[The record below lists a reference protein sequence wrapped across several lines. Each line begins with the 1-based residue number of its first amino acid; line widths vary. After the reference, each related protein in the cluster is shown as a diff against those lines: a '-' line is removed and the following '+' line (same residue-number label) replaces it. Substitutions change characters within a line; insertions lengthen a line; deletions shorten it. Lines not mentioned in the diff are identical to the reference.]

1 MYKKINDRDFVK
13 ILDNAVDGD
22 ITAIYEII
30 DIYDGLIL
38 KNSMIGGRFNQ
49 ECRDYIED
57 RIITEIKKFKK
68 IKKI

>member
-1 MYKKINDRDFVK
+1 MYKKINDRDFAK
-13 ILDNAVDGD
+13 ILDKAVDGD

-30 DIYDGLIL
+30 DIYEGLIL
-38 KNSMIGGRFNQ
+38 KNSMIDGRFNQ

-57 RIITEIKKFKK
+57 GIITKIKKFKK